1 MKGQGQG
8 CTAVRPGEVSP
19 RSAGCCKGEGK
30 RGEKRGEER
39 RSREELEEGGLVEI
53 TRRVEGR

>member
-1 MKGQGQG
+1 
-8 CTAVRPGEVSP
+8 VSP

-30 RGEKRGEER
+30 RGEKRRKKRRGEEK
-39 RSREELEEGGLVEI
+39 RSREELEEGGLMEI